1 MMRQAL
7 TFAEGIP
14 VSQEK
19 TPSETC
25 ADARLLAELGYRQD
39 LHRRLGR
46 FTNFAVSFSIICTLS
61 GGITAFPAALGAGGG
76 ISIGIGWLVGAGFAL
91 VVALAMAQ
99 IASAFPTAGGLYHW
113 GSMLGN
119 RGYGWATAWFNL
131 LGLILVTAAV
141 NFGVYDPF
149 FKTLV
154 APMLGFDTSQWGAVH
169 QFGFLAVV
177 TASQALLNHRFLKL
191 TTRLVDFSGYL
202 IFVVTV
208 VLIASLWLWAR
219 PAGSGW
225 PDFSRLVTFTNF
237 TGSEGSLWPA
247 SENTLQVFL
256 CGLLLTIYT
265 ITGFDASA
273 HTAEE
278 THDAATNVPKGI
290 ISSVL
295 WSGLFGYA
303 MVATFVLVMP
313 SLKQEV
319 ALGSGFFADLLRNVP
334 SPVRFGLAISLFV
347 ANYLCALS
355 CLLSTSRMVFAFAR
369 DGGLPAS
376 ELLAKVEPTQ
386 GAPVAAIWSAAV
398 AAIAIT
404 LYAEAFTVLA
414 TACAVFLYVSYVLPI
429 GAGLLVEGG
438 RWKRKGP
445 FTLGVWS
452 RPIAVL
458 AILGGATLIWVGIQP
473 PNDKV
478 LTLLLGLGAFLL
490 VYWWVLGER
499 GRFRG
504 PPQGINS

>member
-1 MMRQAL
+1 M
-7 TFAEGIP
+7 
-14 VSQEK
+14 SQEK
-19 TPSETC
+19 TPTETC

-39 LHRRLGR
+39 LHRRLSR
-46 FTNFAVSFSIICTLS
+46 FTNFAVSFSIICILS
-61 GGITAFPAALGAGGG
+61 GGITAFPAALHAGGG
-76 ISIGIGWLVGAGFAL
+76 LSIGIGWLVGATFAL

-154 APMLGFDTSQWGAVH
+154 APMLGFDTSHWGAAH

-177 TASQALLNHRFLKL
+177 TSSQALLNHRFVKL

-202 IFVVTV
+202 IFVLTV
-208 VLIASLWLWAR
+208 LLVVSLWVWAR
-219 PAGSGW
+219 PAGAGL
-225 PDFSRLVTFTNF
+225 PDFSRLITFTNF
-237 TGSEGSLWPA
+237 TGTTGSWWPT
-247 SENTLQVFL
+247 SGNNIQVFL
-256 CGLLLTIYT
+256 YGLLLTLYT

-290 ISSVL
+290 IGSVV
-295 WSGLFGYA
+295 WSALFGYVL
-303 MVATFVLVMP
+303 VATFLLVMP
-313 SLKQEV
+313 DLKREV
-319 ALGSGFFADLLRNVP
+319 ALGSGFFADLLQNVP
-334 SPVRFGLAISLFV
+334 TPVRFALAMSLFV
-347 ANYLCALS
+347 ANYLCALA

-376 ELLAKVEPTQ
+376 KLLAKVEPTQ
-386 GAPVAAIWSAAV
+386 GAPAAAIWSAAI

-404 LYAEAFTVLA
+404 LYAAAFTVLA

-429 GAGLLVEGG
+429 GAGLFAEGG
-438 RWKRKGP
+438 KWQRKGP

-504 PPQGINS
+504 PPQGISQ

>member
-1 MMRQAL
+1 M
-7 TFAEGIP
+7 
-14 VSQEK
+14 SHDSS
-19 TPSETC
+19 PSGAN

-46 FTNFAVSFSIICTLS
+46 FSNFAVSFSIICILS

-76 ISIGIGWLVGAGFAL
+76 LSVGIGWLVGTAFAL

-113 GSMLGN
+113 GSILGN

-154 APMLGFDTSQWGAVH
+154 APLLGFDTSHWGAAH
-169 QFGFLAVV
+169 QFGFLAAI
-177 TASQALLNHRFLKL
+177 TASQALLNHRFVKL

-202 IFVVTV
+202 IFAVTV
-208 VLIASLWLWAR
+208 VLVAALWLWAR
-219 PAGSGW
+219 PAGTAGTEW

-237 TGSEGSLWPA
+237 TGAEGSLWPA
-247 SENTLQVFL
+247 SSDGLRVFL
-256 CGLLLTIYT
+256 YGLLLTIYT

-278 THDAATNVPKGI
+278 THDAALNVPKGI
-290 ISSVL
+290 VSSVL

-303 MVATFVLVMP
+303 LVATFVLVMP
-313 SLKQEV
+313 NLGEGIAQ
-319 ALGSGFFADLLRNVP
+319 GSGFFAALLGNLP
-334 SPVRFGLAISLFV
+334 APVRFGLAIALFL
-347 ANYLCALS
+347 ANYLCALA

-376 ELLAKVEPTQ
+376 ARLAKVEPVQ

-398 AAIAIT
+398 AAIAMT
-404 LYAEAFTVLA
+404 LYAEAFAVLA
-414 TACAVFLYVSYVLPI
+414 TACAVFLYVSYVMPI
-429 GAGLLVEGG
+429 AAGLLAEGG
-438 RWKRKGP
+438 KWQRKGP

-452 RPIAVL
+452 KLVAVL
-458 AILGGATLIWVGIQP
+458 AIVGGATLIWVGIQP

-478 LTLLLGLGAFLL
+478 LVLLLGLGAFLL
-490 VYWWVLGER
+490 VYWWLLGER

-504 PPQGINS
+504 PPAGSLR

>member
-1 MMRQAL
+1 MKP
-7 TFAEGIP
+7 ENH
-14 VSQEK
+14 
-19 TPSETC
+19 PSGTD
-25 ADARLLAELGYRQD
+25 ADSRLLAELGYAQD

-46 FTNFAVSFSIICTLS
+46 FSNFAVSFSIICILS

-76 ISIGIGWLVGAGFAL
+76 LSVGIGWLVGAAFAF

-113 GSMLGN
+113 ASILGN
-119 RGYGWATAWFNL
+119 RGFGWATAWFNL
-131 LGLILVTAAV
+131 LGLVLVCAAV

-154 APMLGFDTSQWGAVH
+154 APLLGFDTTHWGALH

-177 TASQALLNHRFLKL
+177 TASQALLNHRFVKL

-208 VLIASLWLWAR
+208 LLIVSLWLWAR
-219 PAGSGW
+219 PPGAGW

-237 TGSEGSLWPA
+237 TGSPGSLWPA
-247 SENTLQVFL
+247 SGSVVQVFL

-290 ISSVL
+290 FTSVI
-295 WSGLFGYA
+295 WSGLFGFA
-303 MVATFVLVMP
+303 LVATFLLVMP
-313 SLKQEV
+313 DLGHAVS
-319 ALGSGFFADLLRNVP
+319 LGSAFFADLLANVP
-334 SPVRFGLAISLFV
+334 PPARMALALALFT
-347 ANYLCALS
+347 ANYLCALA

-376 ELLAKVEPTQ
+376 KALSTVEPRQ

-404 LYAEAFTVLA
+404 AYAEAFAVLA
-414 TACAVFLYVSYVLPI
+414 TACAVFLYVSYVMPI
-429 GAGLLVEGG
+429 AAGLLAEGG
-438 RWKRKGP
+438 KWQRKGP
-445 FTLGVWS
+445 FHLGGWS
-452 RPIAVL
+452 RVVAVL
-458 AILGGATLIWVGIQP
+458 AILGGAVLIWVGIQP

-478 LTLLLGLGAFLL
+478 LTLLLGLGAFLAL
-490 VYWWVLGER
+490 YWWVLGER

-504 PPQGINS
+504 PPQGAQG

>member
-1 MMRQAL
+1 MSQA
-7 TFAEGIP
+7 
-14 VSQEK
+14 K
-19 TPSETC
+19 TPPETC

-46 FTNFAVSFSIICTLS
+46 FTNFAVSFSIICILS
-61 GGITAFPAALGAGGG
+61 GGITAFPAALNAGGG
-76 ISIGIGWLVGAGFAL
+76 LSIGIGWLVGATFAL

-154 APMLGFDTSQWGAVH
+154 APMLGFDTSQGGAAH

-177 TASQALLNHRFLKL
+177 TASQALLNHRFVKL

-202 IFVVTV
+202 IFVLTLLLV
-208 VLIASLWLWAR
+208 VSLWVWAR
-219 PAGSGW
+219 PAGAGL
-225 PDFSRLVTFTNF
+225 PDFSRLITFTNF
-237 TGSEGSLWPA
+237 TGTPGSWWPT
-247 SENTLQVFL
+247 SSNNIQVFL
-256 CGLLLTIYT
+256 YGLLLTLYT

-290 ISSVL
+290 IGSVV
-295 WSGLFGYA
+295 WSALFGYA
-303 MVATFVLVMP
+303 LVATFLLVMP
-313 SLKQEV
+313 DLKREV
-319 ALGSGFFADLLRNVP
+319 ALGSGFFADLLRNIP
-334 SPVRFGLAISLFV
+334 SPIRFALAVSLFV
-347 ANYLCALS
+347 ANYLCALA

-376 ELLAKVEPTQ
+376 KLLAKVEPTQ

-429 GAGLLVEGG
+429 GAGLFAEGKK
-438 RWKRKGP
+438 WQRKGP
-445 FTLGVWS
+445 FTLGIWS
-452 RPIAVL
+452 RPVAVL

-504 PPQGINS
+504 PPQGINR